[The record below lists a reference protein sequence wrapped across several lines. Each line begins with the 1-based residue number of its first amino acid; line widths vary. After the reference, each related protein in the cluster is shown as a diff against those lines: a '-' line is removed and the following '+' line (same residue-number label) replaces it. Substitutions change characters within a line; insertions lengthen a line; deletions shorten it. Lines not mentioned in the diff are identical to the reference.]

1 MLSDNRWLEI
11 SNTDSSRIT
20 FIFYRNRNIYTI
32 DMSKYLLSTGST
44 TTLLERYILDLF
56 KLYLRIY
63 PGDIPGLPEM
73 GFDFILTDVKKDEVV
88 REVTRR
94 AESLVSVLRGKFD
107 GNITIEISSIELIN
121 EEKISIII
129 NVGNYSDTVDVD
141 LYN

>member
-1 MLSDNRWLEI
+1 
-11 SNTDSSRIT
+11 
-20 FIFYRNRNIYTI
+20 
-32 DMSKYLLSTGST
+32 MSKYLLSTGST

-107 GNITIEISSIELIN
+107 ENITIEISSIELIN